1 MAAGGLSRVMDRQ
14 AGRVAPSASSRLA
27 RVAGRD
33 FLREAQ
39 GRTLTKGQILD
50 SIARVVENMAERD
63 KDWSR
68 LAEQL
73 HAVLVDPEFD
83 LDAPVDVAD
92 LRAVIAEHH
101 EAQPPEPPVEA
112 PRRDEFPGGPQ

>member
-1 MAAGGLSRVMDRQ
+1 V
-14 AGRVAPSASSRLA
+14 SASSRLA

-50 SIARVVENMAERD
+50 SIARVVESMAERD
-63 KDWSR
+63 EDWRR

-73 HAVLVDPEFD
+73 HAVLVDPGFD
-83 LDAPVDVAD
+83 LDAPVELAD
-92 LRAVIAEHH
+92 LMAVIAEHH
-101 EAQPPEPPVEA
+101 EAEPPEPRVEA